1 MRMLQ
6 THAPPIFSGHRFHF
20 DVFCTVHTYDMN
32 NVESGAISAK
42 SENSITGLGGT
53 ILDLA
58 LQISSTFTILRLRKL
73 VLKTLYDSSELRL
86 RFYYSTTVVYCC
98 LILHVS

>member
-1 MRMLQ
+1 MLQ

-32 NVESGAISAK
+32 NAESGAISAK

-58 LQISSTFTILRLRKL
+58 LQISSNFTILRLRKL
-73 VLKTLYDSSELRL
+73 VLKDIIRFFRIF

>member
-1 MRMLQ
+1 M
-6 THAPPIFSGHRFHF
+6 
-20 DVFCTVHTYDMN
+20 
-32 NVESGAISAK
+32 SAK

-73 VLKTLYDSSELRL
+73 VLKTLYDSSE
-86 RFYYSTTVVYCC
+86 FFDST
-98 LILHVS
+98 ILQL